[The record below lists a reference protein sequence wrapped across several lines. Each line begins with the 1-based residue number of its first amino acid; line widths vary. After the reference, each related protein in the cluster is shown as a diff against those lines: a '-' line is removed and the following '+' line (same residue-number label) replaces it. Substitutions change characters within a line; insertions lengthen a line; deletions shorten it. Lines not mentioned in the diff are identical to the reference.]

1 LGLRLAKDVVFVA
14 EDCLCEWAYPGW
26 GKMRLSIL
34 FTAIV
39 VLLAVALMPVAIAWA
54 QEANPSRVLPDAVH
68 KGETFDVTVNFTA
81 PVDKFNAIGLT
92 DLAPDGWNVIVDEV
106 WCTPNADA
114 FTAKGNK
121 TEIVWYGEPEVGFD
135 KDTSFTAL
143 YKATV
148 PDDASPGIYT
158 FTGYLGYFIG
168 PEGSFSENVTGSSQ
182 VEVVAGSVISVWWIV
197 GIVVAIAVI
206 VAAVLLVRRRRT

>member
-1 LGLRLAKDVVFVA
+1 MVSR
-14 EDCLCEWAYPGW
+14 
-26 GKMRLSIL
+26 SIL
-34 FTAIV
+34 FVTIAV
-39 VLLAVALMPVAIAWA
+39 VALVALMSVAIALG
-54 QEANPSRVLPDAVH
+54 QEASPARVLPEAVH
-68 KGETFDVTVNFTA
+68 KGETFDVTVNFIA

-92 DLAPDGWNVIVDEV
+92 DLAPDGWNVIADEV

-135 KDTSFTAL
+135 KDISFTAL

-158 FTGYLGYFIG
+158 FDGYLGYFIG
-168 PEGSFSENVTGSSQ
+168 PAGSFFENVTGSSQ
-182 VEVVAGSVISVWWIV
+182 VEVVGGSVIGVWGIV

-206 VAAVLLVRRRRT
+206 VAVVLLVRRRKA